1 MSARHRSL
9 IAALPWSFL
18 AVASALSLVFAFSA
32 RAFTLP
38 YGLTAGALFGLL
50 LGAIGFIR
58 HATGRTRR
66 DIAGLSQQDVAFA
79 GSFAIV
85 AAAGCCML

>member
-9 IAALPWSFL
+9 LATLPWSFL
-18 AVASALSLVFAFSA
+18 AVASALSLAFSFSA
-32 RAFTLP
+32 RAVAVP

-50 LGAIGFIR
+50 LGSIGCIR

-79 GSFAIV
+79 GSLAIV
-85 AAAGCCML
+85 AAAGCCWL

>member
-1 MSARHRSL
+1 MSVRSRSVY
-9 IAALPWSFL
+9 AALPWSFL
-18 AVASALSLVFAFSA
+18 AVASALSLAVAFST
-32 RAFTLP
+32 RAFSLP

-50 LGAIGFIR
+50 LGSIGVVR
-58 HATGRTRR
+58 QVTGKVRR

-85 AAAGCCML
+85 AAAGCCIL